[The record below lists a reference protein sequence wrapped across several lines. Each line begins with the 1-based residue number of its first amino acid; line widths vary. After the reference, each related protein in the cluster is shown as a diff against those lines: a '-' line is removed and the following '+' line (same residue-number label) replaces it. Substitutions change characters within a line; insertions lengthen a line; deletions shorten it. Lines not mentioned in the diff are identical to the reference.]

1 MLWQR
6 AWLVSELQHGG
17 RPVDLSTPQPDFNG
31 EQDASSGGG
40 VGGLDRDV
48 RRARLAHAA
57 HFDALVEIRDAQTL
71 RLAALQ
77 DVLLKKMAEDP
88 RLKNLL
94 PLQLETGFP
103 PRLWLDNISYIIM
116 EPDPRTFR
124 LVRQASEGHLKIAET
139 RDMSQMFREVRAYAS
154 HRLVETERDGCCINR
169 QQRKRCCT
177 HDVAIAD
184 DLARRLHFRG
194 FVAAADR
201 RDAWQGQLL
210 KRRDSALSGCRSLRL
225 SGVRGANCRCMSHAS
240 LGAVL
245 AAILEKAI

>member
-1 MLWQR
+1 VIALSHFGMLWQR

-124 LVRQASEGHLKIAET
+124 LVRQAREGHLKIAET

-154 HRLVETERDGCCINR
+154 HRLVETERD
-169 QQRKRCCT
+169 
-177 HDVAIAD
+177 
-184 DLARRLHFRG
+184 
-194 FVAAADR
+194 AAASTDSNANGAAR
-201 RDAWQGQLL
+201 TTSQLL
-210 KRRDSALSGCRSLRL
+210 MIWLAGFTFGVLSLL
-225 SGVRGANCRCMSHAS
+225 LTGVM
-240 LGAVL
+240 LGKVSF
-245 AAILEKAI
+245 